1 MATEKLTPADKS
13 KEKLKGLI
21 KAEVTA
27 LFENALDF
35 AHVACPPS
43 TYPQLRSK
51 ILRVGNNCIRNLH
64 NQLKN
69 YDIEYKAVGEE
80 LIEVQQVKK

>member
-1 MATEKLTPADKS
+1 MATEKLTAADRS
-13 KEKLKGLI
+13 REKLKGQI
-21 KAEVTA
+21 KTEITA

-51 ILRVGNNCIRNLH
+51 ILRVGNNCIRNLG
-64 NQLKN
+64 NKLKQ
-69 YDIEYKAVGEE
+69 YDIEYKAT
-80 LIEVQQVKK
+80 IEDIIEIKPKK

>member
-1 MATEKLTPADKS
+1 MATDKPTPIDRNR
-13 KEKLKGLI
+13 EKLKGMI
-21 KAEVTA
+21 KIEITA

-35 AHVACPPS
+35 AHVACPPA

-51 ILRVGNNCIRNLH
+51 ILRVGNNCIRNIH

-69 YDIEYKAVGEE
+69 YDVEFKAVAEDF
-80 LIEVQQVKK
+80 IEVQQPKK

>member
-1 MATEKLTPADKS
+1 MAIDKLTANDRS
-13 KEKLKGLI
+13 KEKLKGII
-21 KAEVTA
+21 KSEITQ

-51 ILRVGNNCIRNLH
+51 ILRVGNNCIRNLQ
-64 NQLKN
+64 NQLKHF
-69 YDIEYKAVGEE
+69 DIEFKPTAEDVVE
-80 LIEVQQVKK
+80 IQQSKK